1 MRPIYCIVLWI
12 ISVSAGIGQDEVA
25 LRSTAGAGW
34 TSNATETP
42 DGPSDFFVEHDHE
55 LSLSGSFGPM
65 SLRGTLLFEQTHFVT
80 IEAEDDMSAAAG
92 LEAALE
98 LDRGMVLRAGY
109 ALTRDWI
116 GEGLPIE
123 GAVIGVASGKLTHE
137 AMLELAIAGADQQVT
152 VSVEGSWRYP
162 EDAVISGLPIALPP
176 TRLDPQVSLIG
187 VGIDW
192 EKAATGSVAVLGR
205 MEADFSNV
213 PEADQFLYERLPG
226 TAASVAGGA
235 RLKAGNLLVE
245 VLAGAS
251 LVWPLIN
258 SGLRQVPPFLVMRSE
273 LALGQ
278 HWSMAA
284 RAEKRVEMDDP
295 LDPVA
300 STISEAEL
308 SARYRMTEALS
319 LTAAVGSNYEAGIF
333 DPEQFRKT
341 ITASLRLEYA
351 MTDHASISLA
361 ALRKWVDEPG
371 GAYEADRFTMALNAQ
386 F

>member
-1 MRPIYCIVLWI
+1 MRPIYCIVLWT
-12 ISVSAGIGQDEVA
+12 ISVSAGIGQDGLA
-25 LRSTAGAGW
+25 LRSTAEAGW

-55 LSLSGSFGPM
+55 LSLSGSLGPM

-92 LEAALE
+92 LETALE
-98 LDRGMVLRAGY
+98 LERGMVLRAGY

-116 GEGLPIE
+116 GEGLPL
-123 GAVIGVASGKLTHE
+123 GDAVIGVASGKLTHE
-137 AMLELAIAGADQQVT
+137 TMLELAIAGVDQQVT

-162 EDAVISGLPIALPP
+162 EDAVISGLPIVLPP
-176 TRLDPQVSLIG
+176 TRLDPQVALIG
-187 VGIDW
+187 VAIDW
-192 EKAATGSVAVLGR
+192 EKAATDSVAVLGR
-205 MEADFSNV
+205 MEADFSHV

-235 RLKAGNLLVE
+235 RLKAGDLLVE

-258 SGLRQVPPFLVMRSE
+258 PGLREVLPFLAMQSE
-273 LALGQ
+273 LALGE
-278 HWSMAA
+278 HWSVAA
-284 RAEKRVEMDDP
+284 RAERRVEMDDP

-300 STISEAEL
+300 STMSAAEL
-308 SARYRMTEALS
+308 SARYRITEALA
-319 LTAAVGSNYEAGIF
+319 LTAAVGSNHEAGIF
-333 DPEQFRKT
+333 DPDQFRKT
-341 ITASLRLEYA
+341 LTASLQLEHA
-351 MTDHASISLA
+351 MTDRASISLA

-371 GAYEADRFTMALNAQ
+371 GAYEVDRFTLALSAQ